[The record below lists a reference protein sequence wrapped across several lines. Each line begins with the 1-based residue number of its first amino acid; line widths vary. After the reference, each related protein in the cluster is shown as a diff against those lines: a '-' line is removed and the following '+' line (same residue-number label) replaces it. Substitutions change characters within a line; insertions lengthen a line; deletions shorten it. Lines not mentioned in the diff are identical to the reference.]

1 MVGLLRPGRLED
13 LLMPKRLYTP
23 SRRGGQGRTRLP
35 AAAGLRGQLNG

>member
-23 SRRGGQGRTRLP
+23 SRRGQGRTRLP